1 MKTKSSGWSGLS
13 KYGQGEK
20 TETENET
27 ETKAKYVNRRRRGR
41 ETQSVP
47 GEVEE
52 EAEWEA
58 RAGKTFGIWQ
68 SAFAPRSWHS
78 MIMPEAQGKRRG
90 HEREG
95 RVGHCPRSTEADKC
109 NAKSSMED
117 GKMRAKGSM
126 HDFLFLRPLP
136 AAMGKLEKRIN
147 K

>member
-1 MKTKSSGWSGLS
+1 MKTKSSVGSGRSGLS
-13 KYGQGEK
+13 KNGQGEK
-20 TETENET
+20 TETET

-47 GEVEE
+47 GEVEKE

-58 RAGKTFGIWQ
+58 TAGKTFGIWQ
-68 SAFAPRSWHS
+68 SAFAPRGAG
-78 MIMPEAQGKRRG
+78 EAMGT
-90 HEREG
+90 REKG
-95 RVGHCPRSTEADKC
+95 EWDIAPRSTQGRQGKC

-136 AAMGKLEKRIN
+136 VAMGKLEKRIN